1 MRKADFSETTA
12 LLLNFT
18 MTMSSKADG
27 GSLLLGNPGGYGSGP
42 GGVKGGQGESAVGC
56 LPSRDSIPFRV
67 LSRER
72 WKQEDKTSWCLYI
85 NERGARVSHQE
96 LDLCSGV
103 KPEVSGLLGGR
114 GGGREFLGVESDL
127 TQKFE

>member
-12 LLLNFT
+12 LLNFT
-18 MTMSSKADG
+18 MTMSSRQMEGLCFWETQVAVGQD
-27 GSLLLGNPGGYGSGP
+27 P
-42 GGVKGGQGESAVGC
+42 GGVKGGQGESLVGC
-56 LPSRDSIPFRV
+56 LPSRGSIPFCV

-103 KPEVSGLLGGR
+103 KPEVSGLLGGQR

-127 TQKFE
+127 IQKFK